1 MMVDFMKQHKLIVIA
16 ISVFSLAILTLVL
29 LAIIVNTFR
38 IIGYPMSKS
47 DVQDVSVAFV
57 LFDFFLGIPIILTEI
72 LDI

>member
-1 MMVDFMKQHKLIVIA
+1 MVDFMKQHKLIVIA

>member
-1 MMVDFMKQHKLIVIA
+1 MKQHKLIVIA

>member
-1 MMVDFMKQHKLIVIA
+1 MKQHKLIVIA
-16 ISVFSLAILTLVL
+16 VSVFSLAILTLVL